1 MNDVLVTTIR
11 SMMERMDILSER
23 IDNLYETVLKMLKE
37 GK

>member
-23 IDNLYETVLKMLKE
+23 IDNLYKRC
-37 GK
+37 